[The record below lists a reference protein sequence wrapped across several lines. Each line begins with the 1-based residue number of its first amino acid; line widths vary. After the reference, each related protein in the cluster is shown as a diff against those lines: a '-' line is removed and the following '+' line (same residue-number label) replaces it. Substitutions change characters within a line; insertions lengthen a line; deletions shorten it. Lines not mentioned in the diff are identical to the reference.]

1 MRLLIADDE
10 LSVRRLVRFIVDK
23 YCPDAVVVGEACNGR
38 EAVEKAVAFKPDV
51 LLTDIRMPEL
61 DGLAAAREAKKA
73 LPHLQVVLLT
83 AYEEFDYAKE
93 ALGLK
98 AQDYLVKPVKPAD
111 LKKAL
116 SVCACNLQQEAARG
130 LAAFALHSMLL
141 ETKPYLRTYFLK
153 RLLEGQHDAAGLRRL
168 SRLVNFPPGPYHV
181 LLLRISPALKQ
192 SAERELVEKVVRP
205 LCANGLLTLI
215 EQSEA
220 GLVILTAGR
229 VERSGVHGPAW
240 VREWAEAMRR
250 KLEREAS
257 RPVTVAIGG
266 LARDVTEVA
275 QAYQEART
283 ALSFSF
289 VLGPGKVICSEDIS
303 QGKPE
308 YSHLL
313 PLKMQLATAVQN
325 GSASLIHQ
333 CMTELSAELWK
344 MAFRS
349 PDLARKSAE
358 DVCQVLLDSARE
370 AGVDEQGLKAKKEGY
385 YAQVLSAETC
395 SQMTAALSNL
405 AKDLAVL
412 VHQSRAHKDSQT
424 IHQARIFIETNYRR
438 DLTLQDV
445 ARSVYLSPYYFSRLF
460 KRETGV
466 NFAKYLSLTRIN
478 AAKKLMAQY
487 PGMVLKEIAA
497 QVGYHDPR
505 YFSSVFKRLTGVLP
519 SEYRGRARAPSR
531 KGGDARGTVGLDS

>member
-23 YCPDAVVVGEACNGR
+23 YCPDAVVVGEACDGR
-38 EAVEKAVAFKPDV
+38 EAVRKTLAFKPDV

-73 LPHLQVVLLT
+73 LPYLQVVLLT

-93 ALGLK
+93 ALDLK

-116 SVCACNLQQEAARG
+116 NVCAHNLHQEAARG
-130 LAAFALHSMLL
+130 LATFALHSMLL
-141 ETKPYLRTYFLK
+141 ETKPYLRAHFLE
-153 RLLEGQHDAAGLRRL
+153 RLLKGQHDVAGLRRL
-168 SRLVNFPPGPYHV
+168 SRLVDFPPGPYHV
-181 LLLRISPALKQ
+181 LLIKTSPALKQ
-192 SAERELVEKVVRP
+192 SAERELVEKVVGP
-205 LCANGLLTLI
+205 LCANGPITLI

-220 GLVILTAGR
+220 GLVILTAGPLG
-229 VERSGVHGPAW
+229 RSGVRRPAR
-240 VREWAEAMRR
+240 VREWAETVRQE
-250 KLEREAS
+250 LERETS
-257 RPVTVAIGG
+257 RQVTVAVGG
-266 LARDVTEVA
+266 LAKDITEVA
-275 QAYQEART
+275 QAYQEAQT

-289 VLGPGKVICSEDIS
+289 VLGPGKVISIEDVS
-303 QGKPE
+303 QGKSE
-308 YSHLL
+308 YSYLL
-313 PLKMQLATAVQN
+313 PLEMQLATAVQN
-325 GSASLIHQ
+325 GSTSLIHQ
-333 CMTELSAELWK
+333 CMTELSAKLRDT
-344 MAFRS
+344 ASCS
-349 PDLARKSAE
+349 PNLARKLAG
-358 DVCQVLLDSARE
+358 DVCQILLHSARE
-370 AGVDEQGLKAKKEGY
+370 AGLDEQELKRREEG
-385 YAQVLSAETC
+385 AHALVLSAETF
-395 SQMTAALSNL
+395 SQMTAVLSDL
-405 AKDLAVL
+405 ANDLAVL
-412 VHQSRAHKDSQT
+412 VRQSRAQKDSQT
-424 IHQARIFIETNYRR
+424 IYQARIFIETNYRR

-478 AAKKLMAQY
+478 AAKKLMADY

-519 SEYRGRARAPSR
+519 SEYRGKAREPSS
-531 KGGDARGTVGLDS
+531 KGGMPGEQWA